1 METGDA
7 AAVADGYRVLGN
19 VAERRDELDEAVRV
33 FRLGAE
39 VAEGASLDGEDA
51 DLAARLRL
59 ALARALRRRDDFDGA
74 LVEARRARGQAR
86 GVEVLAKADSY
97 LGNIAYETGDLAG
110 SLTAFGEVA
119 QLPRDAATSKDAVA
133 SLLDDIID
141 TAANNVMA
149 IAIMAGRTGDAGLAA
164 RGMVLGIEAGVG
176 ADAVDVVRQVALG
189 VADNEPSA
197 ARRFLRDVLGREPAY
212 DQVVHIA
219 LAELGG
225 VGDTGPGAPVTDTAE
240 EIERRRAEL
249 SALSDQYGDPESADE
264 DESLLWLMRNQSGT
278 ATAGAA
284 GRQLIRAAR
293 DVVRDDPAH
302 ARRMLD
308 LVVQYGD
315 PAEVAVAYDGIGDA
329 YGYYE
334 DDMEAAIAAYR
345 AGAAVTDPAA
355 LLPLRS
361 LLVALLTVR
370 DFDGVAEAAQQAVAS
385 GDPETVATGYWMWG
399 DSRRKRGDADGSVLL
414 YRQAID
420 VGCEGLTPLIRFDLA
435 EALRDRGQRDEARA
449 ELGRAI
455 ESTDPDIRARAGL
468 LLGTWAFEDGDLDGS
483 AAAFARVA
491 AIDVGDDTPD
501 ELTEQVES
509 AARNTIVVANRAH
522 SEGAHLTAVR
532 ALVLLA
538 HAGWT
543 KDAVA
548 VAGERATECA
558 EAGDRPAAMRYI
570 EAMAGLLTAPSPE
583 FELDLA
589 DLYAS
594 VGDAE
599 TARAAYERL
608 ARGDDA
614 DIRMK
619 ATARLGGAVESAQV
633 EDDLDAAELRA
644 LREAAVGGEPSA
656 LYALGSQLAAIEEF
670 AEARTVL
677 AAVPADEPGF
687 GRLAMVELGH
697 TYQDSDPA
705 RARELFLRA
714 LDAPDDRDAGAVARA
729 RMFLGAMAK
738 EERDWAQALRWYEP
752 VVDSGDADQASLA
765 AAHLGELAYW
775 LGDLAGVTRFYKRTL
790 ATGTD
795 DAELVGEAA
804 YRLAEMRYASGDIP
818 GAHEYLR
825 QALAAGDEE
834 YAAYARALLTTI
846 DGG

>member
-1 METGDA
+1 
-7 AAVADGYRVLGN
+7 
-19 VAERRDELDEAVRV
+19 
-33 FRLGAE
+33 
-39 VAEGASLDGEDA
+39 
-51 DLAARLRL
+51 
-59 ALARALRRRDDFDGA
+59 
-74 LVEARRARGQAR
+74 
-86 GVEVLAKADSY
+86 
-97 LGNIAYETGDLAG
+97 
-110 SLTAFGEVA
+110 
-119 QLPRDAATSKDAVA
+119 
-133 SLLDDIID
+133 
-141 TAANNVMA
+141 MA
-149 IAIMAGRTGDAGLAA
+149 IAIMAGRAGDSGLAA

-176 ADAVDVVRQVALG
+176 ADAVDAIRQVALG

-197 ARRFLRDVLGREPAY
+197 ARRFLREVLGREPAY

-249 SALSDQYGDPESADE
+249 FALSDQYGDPESADE

-315 PAEVAVAYDGIGDA
+315 PAEVAAAYDGIGDA

-334 DDMEAAIAAYR
+334 DDMEAAVAAYR
-345 AGAAVTDPAA
+345 EGAAIADPAA

-370 DFDGVAEAAQQAVAS
+370 DFDGVAETAQHAVTC
-385 GDPETVATGYWMWG
+385 GDPETMATGYWMWG

-420 VGCEGLTPLIRFDLA
+420 VGCDGLTPLIRFDLA

-509 AARNTIVVANRAH
+509 AVRNTIVVANRAH
-522 SEGAHLTAVR
+522 SGGAHLTAVR

-538 HAGWT
+538 HAGWARE
-543 KDAVA
+543 AVA

-558 EAGDRPAAMRYI
+558 EAGDRAAATRYV
-570 EAMAGLLTAPSPE
+570 EAMSGLLTAPSPE

-594 VGDAE
+594 VGDVE
-599 TARAAYERL
+599 TARATYERL
-608 ARGDDA
+608 ARHDDA
-614 DIRMK
+614 DVRMK
-619 ATARLGGAVESAQV
+619 ATARLGGAAESAQV
-633 EDDLDAAELRA
+633 EDDPDGELRA
-644 LREAAVGGEPSA
+644 LREAAWSGEPSA
-656 LYALGSQLAAIEEF
+656 LYALGSQLVATDEF

-677 AAVPADEPGF
+677 AAVPAADPGF

-705 RARELFLRA
+705 RARELFLRV
-714 LDAPDDRDAGAVARA
+714 LDAPDDRDSGAVARA

-738 EERDWAQALRWYEP
+738 EDRDWTQALRWYEP
-752 VVDSGDADQASLA
+752 VVDSGDPDQASLA

-775 LGDLAGVTRFYKRTL
+775 LGDFAGVVRFYKRTL

-804 YRLAEMRYASGDIP
+804 YRLAEVRYAAGDVP
-818 GAHEYLR
+818 AAHEYLR

-834 YAAYARALLTTI
+834 YAAYARTLLTTI